1 MKIYP
6 GILFV
11 LVSIISCRTNRDI
24 EHKPVIT
31 VSILPQKYLLEQI
44 VDDRYKIN
52 VMIPPGVS
60 PATYDPTP
68 GQLKQLSKSLA
79 YLRIGHIGFE
89 NTWMEKIASINK
101 SMLLFDLSSG
111 IEYINNDHHHAKN
124 EDDYCNID
132 PHIWIS
138 PKEVKII
145 CFNIY
150 VALKI
155 LDPTDSLFYEQNY
168 HNFIAVLDSIDREIN
183 KSLSVLKRRKFFIY
197 HPALT
202 YFARDYQLEQVAI
215 ENEGK
220 APSPVHMKRLI
231 NLAKEEN
238 IRTIF
243 IQEQFDIENAQILA
257 KEIEGNIIRINPLD
271 ENLHDQILYIS
282 NQLQKALVSDTIE

>member
-271 ENLHDQILYIS
+271 ENLQNQILYIS